1 MAQWY
6 PGRPVG
12 VLDRF
17 SLAGRVAI
25 VTGASRGIGGATAL
39 ALAEAGADLAIVGR
53 EAATLGEQAARIE
66 ALGRRCLPMELDVSR
81 TAELAGMVERV
92 VEHFGR
98 LDALVNM
105 AGFAI
110 RRPMLEATEEEYDRL
125 MAVNLK
131 AVYFASQAAA
141 RAMIAQRKRDRT
153 SPRGKILNIASLT
166 SQVAL
171 PNIATYV
178 ASRSGVLGLTR
189 SMALEWAEH
198 ISANCLAP
206 AYVRTHQTEA
216 LFQDQAWVDWTLA
229 KIPVGRFADVDDVT
243 GLAVALLS
251 SASDYVT
258 GQIVYVDGG
267 WLASG

>member
-1 MAQWY
+1 
-6 PGRPVG
+6 VG

-17 SLAGRVAI
+17 SLDGRVVL
-25 VTGASRGIGGATAL
+25 VTGASRGIGGAIAL
-39 ALAEAGADLAIVGR
+39 ALAEAGADLVLVGR
-53 EAATLGEQAARIE
+53 DRHTLEEQSARLEGI
-66 ALGRRCLPMELDVSR
+66 GRRALPIDLDVAR
-81 TAELAGMVERV
+81 TGELAGMVERAV
-92 VEHFGR
+92 AHFGR

-110 RRPMLEATEEEYDRL
+110 RKPILDATEAEYDRL

-141 RAMIAQRKRDRT
+141 RAIIAARERD
-153 SPRGKILNIASLT
+153 SSLPRGKVLNVASLT

-189 SMALEWAEH
+189 SMAIEWHQH
-198 ISANCLAP
+198 ISVNALAP
-206 AYVRTHQTEA
+206 GYVRTQQTES
-216 LFQDQAWVDWTLA
+216 LFHDPAWVERTLG
-229 KIPVGRFADVDDVT
+229 KIPMARFAETDDLT
-243 GLAVALLS
+243 GFAVLLLS
-251 SASDYVT
+251 SASDYMT

-267 WLASG
+267 WLAAG